1 MADVGAESMV
11 GGTTFHREV
20 IEREISRTL
29 VLNLSGNTTVLKTPR
44 EKFVLDRVF
53 ALIEGHPL
61 CPWRKHGPAPL
72 ISRVLQSGPMSEL
85 DDKID
90 ASRRLLEKIDREYAA
105 EIEKLKK
112 EKAQSDDI
120 QVAYSNWAGDHDQ
133 GNK

>member
-1 MADVGAESMV
+1 
-11 GGTTFHREV
+11 
-20 IEREISRTL
+20 
-29 VLNLSGNTTVLKTPR
+29 
-44 EKFVLDRVF
+44 
-53 ALIEGHPL
+53 
-61 CPWRKHGPAPL
+61 
-72 ISRVLQSGPMSEL
+72 MSEL

-120 QVAYSNWAGDHDQ
+120 QLAYSNWAGDHDQ